1 MQQYSPEISHQVH
14 HQTLSLLPEKAIYWN
29 EQDVLIFSDLHLG
42 KAMHFRKNGIQAPL
56 SIIRKELDRI
66 TELLLRCNPKII
78 VIVGDL
84 FHSDIN
90 SEWFE
95 FEKLVASFG
104 HIKWYLVRGNHDSIP
119 AYLFKLNGITVST
132 SLLIEPFLF
141 VHQPESNSTHYVI
154 SGHIHPGVVL
164 NGKGRQQIKLPCFYF
179 GQNYALLPAFGKFT
193 GIELIQ
199 PSKNDYV
206 YGVTQT
212 HVISLY
218 P

>member
-1 MQQYSPEISHQVH
+1 MNSKTFAINH
-14 HQTLSLLPEKAIYWN
+14 HILNQTLTLLPDKAIYWI
-29 EQDVLIFSDLHLG
+29 EQEVLVFSDLHLG

-56 SIIRKELDRI
+56 SILRKEITHI
-66 TELLLRCNPKII
+66 TELLLQHKPKTI

-90 SEWFE
+90 SEWYE
-95 FEKLVASFG
+95 FEKLVDSFS
-104 HIKWYLVRGNHDSIP
+104 HIAWYLVRGNHDTIP
-119 AYLFKLNGITVST
+119 AYLLKLNGIAVST
-132 SLLIEPFLF
+132 SLVLDPFIF
-141 VHQPESNSTHYVI
+141 VHKPDVHPSKYVI
-154 SGHIHPGVVL
+154 SGHIHPGVTL
-164 NGKGRQQIKLPCFYF
+164 NGKGRQQVQLPCFYF
-179 GQNYALLPAFGKFT
+179 GLDYALLPAFGKFT
-193 GIELIQ
+193 GIELIR